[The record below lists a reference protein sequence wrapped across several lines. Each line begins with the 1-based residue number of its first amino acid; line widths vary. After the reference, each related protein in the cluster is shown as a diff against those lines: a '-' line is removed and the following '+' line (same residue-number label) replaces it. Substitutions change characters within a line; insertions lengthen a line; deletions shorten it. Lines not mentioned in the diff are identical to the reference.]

1 VRLKTFFTEHPTS
14 VGETYLEHLYRA
26 LKVAWRL
33 VGASAACVVHA
44 LLPAL
49 FTTRASD
56 TVSEVHDEIQQLG
69 GPETG

>member
-1 VRLKTFFTEHPTS
+1 MRLRTFFTEHPTS
-14 VGETYLEHLYRA
+14 VGETYLGHLYRA
-26 LKVAWRL
+26 LGVAWRL

-44 LLPAL
+44 FVPAF

-56 TVSEVHDEIQQLG
+56 TVSKIHDEIQQLG

>member
-1 VRLKTFFTEHPTS
+1 MRLRTFFIEHPAS

-33 VGASAACVVHA
+33 IGASAACVIHA
-44 LLPAL
+44 LVPAL
-49 FTTRASD
+49 FTTRVSD
-56 TVSEVHDEIQQLG
+56 TVSGIYDEIQQLG